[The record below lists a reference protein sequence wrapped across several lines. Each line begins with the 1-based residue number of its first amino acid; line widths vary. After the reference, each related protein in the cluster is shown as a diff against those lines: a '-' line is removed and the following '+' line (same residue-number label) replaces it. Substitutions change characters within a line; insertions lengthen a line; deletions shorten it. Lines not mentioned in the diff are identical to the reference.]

1 MLKDIAYNSCNSQDK
16 PEKSSYLP
24 ALCLQS
30 AVFFE
35 RKFLIKKLNGKYD
48 KTLPDKIINN
58 DTMKK
63 LFVILFII
71 IVVAVFYTIKAQ
83 KDAHQYQLDV
93 IKTKELEKNIT
104 VIAKI
109 NLEKDYSPQASII
122 LAKYLMDEY
131 PLLYAQEPIMDDT
144 NAVFY
149 DLNDD
154 GVEEIIG
161 ICHSDG
167 GSAGY
172 TLHILKKNFGSG
184 YKDISPFINFYAGSP
199 IFVHK
204 SKTNGFHDIEFTART
219 NKPDQNFVE
228 ANGFMHIGRWIAK
241 FK

>member
-1 MLKDIAYNSCNSQDK
+1 MEKERN
-16 PEKSSYLP
+16 PE
-24 ALCLQS
+24 
-30 AVFFE
+30 
-35 RKFLIKKLNGKYD
+35 
-48 KTLPDKIINN
+48 
-58 DTMKK
+58 
-63 LFVILFII
+63 
-71 IVVAVFYTIKAQ
+71 
-83 KDAHQYQLDV
+83 
-93 IKTKELEKNIT
+93 
-104 VIAKI
+104 
-109 NLEKDYSPQASII
+109 ASII
-122 LAKYLMDEY
+122 LAKYLMDKY

-172 TLHILKKNFGSG
+172 SLHILKKNFGSG
-184 YKDISPFINFYAGSP
+184 YKELAPFINFYAGSP

-219 NKPDQNFVE
+219 NKADQNFVE
-228 ANGFMHIGRWIAK
+228 ADGFMHIGRWIAK